1 MRVWVY
7 FATPSTIDYISPAT
21 KCDTLHFVYGEKK
34 TKKQNK
40 KLKTNK
46 KKDKENNNNKQANLN
61 ELFLLEIYI
70 LASYD
75 RGK

>member
-1 MRVWVY
+1 VRY
-7 FATPSTIDYISPAT
+7 SP
-21 KCDTLHFVYGEKK
+21 LRLWREKD
-34 TKKQNK
+34 KKQNK

-46 KKDKENNNNKQANLN
+46 KKDKENNNNKQANVN